1 MFIVLRWRASLL
13 LSLKPENDCFGH
25 EMYKIRYLPIFSIEI
40 LRLILFYFQWKQR
53 YMLKAILLYVIC
65 QVKFRSIPLFKKC
78 MDEETPS
85 FCTHSIL
92 IVYPI
97 YVVPL
102 VEYSRL
108 K

>member
-53 YMLKAILLYVIC
+53 YMLKAILLFVIC
-65 QVKFRSIPLFKKC
+65 QVKFRSMP
-78 MDEETPS
+78 
-85 FCTHSIL
+85 CTHSIL

-97 YVVPL
+97 YVVSL
-102 VEYSRL
+102 VEHSRL

>member
-1 MFIVLRWRASLL
+1 MFIVLRWRTSLL

-53 YMLKAILLYVIC
+53 YIVIC
-65 QVKFRSIPLFKKC
+65 QVKFRSMP
-78 MDEETPS
+78 
-85 FCTHSIL
+85 CTHSIL

-97 YVVPL
+97 YVVSL
-102 VEYSRL
+102 VEHSRL